1 MCVCVC
7 EYYNTIII
15 IIWSIII
22 IVNLISWKNVNNLIF
37 TINVWIAEKKFLKKK
52 KIFSAIYLSINK
64 KKLFPNIAL

>member
-1 MCVCVC
+1 MCVC

>member
-1 MCVCVC
+1 MCVC
-7 EYYNTIII
+7 EYYNIIII